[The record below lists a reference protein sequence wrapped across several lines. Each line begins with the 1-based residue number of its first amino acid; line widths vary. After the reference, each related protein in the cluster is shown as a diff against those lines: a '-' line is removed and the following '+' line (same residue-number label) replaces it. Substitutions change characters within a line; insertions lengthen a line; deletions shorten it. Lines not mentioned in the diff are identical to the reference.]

1 MNLVPSG
8 IDLFLD
14 SESFLSELTE
24 EETAKTVGGFGD
36 IEISGNVGQAVFA
49 EDDVNFESSVKISF

>member
-24 EETAKTVGGFGD
+24 EETAKTVGGFGNVNFNS
-36 IEISGNVGQAVFA
+36 EVGQAVLA
-49 EDDVNFESSVKISF
+49 EGNANFNSSININL